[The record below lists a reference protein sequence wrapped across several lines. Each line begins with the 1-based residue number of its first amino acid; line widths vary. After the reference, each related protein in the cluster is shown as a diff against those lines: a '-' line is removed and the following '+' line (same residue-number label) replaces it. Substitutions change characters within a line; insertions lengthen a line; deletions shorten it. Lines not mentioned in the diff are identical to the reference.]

1 MPPILQAMCFTAIFL
16 LSFQEILADSTN
28 SLYKLDINL
37 SGALLYYDGVVAP
50 TAASSINYSSFSPGR
65 NDLKRKYPHEF
76 TKNPQDSPFN
86 HGALY
91 FKAAISASFF
101 DILKANADLFAEHR
115 GMSYGVNNY
124 DNIAVFPR
132 FLMSLDTSITLS
144 DERLQVHA
152 SAGHYYYPRL
162 YEGLTIYNMETQG
175 SALSLQYGHFK
186 IGYRKTGDLFTSIG
200 LGINDGDDIMLSLV
214 DFPLTATL
222 KADVQYGAYRNS
234 TVPILQR
241 IHYAPRADITDYGQ
255 TASLGIY
262 TDSTFRLYGQFGLR
276 GGNSDFLARTAFVAG
291 MDYSAQLFK
300 NLTFTSKTEF
310 RRYNYLFNYGYYNY
324 DVDYRNPQVRQ
335 SPGNWGNT
343 IGPQIYPLYAF
354 ERPFSQWAVF
364 TEYVNK
370 SVSAFTLNFD
380 AKYQLP
386 FDFFLKGGVDFNYI
400 IAQDNETALYPFY
413 AIGGGWE
420 PFNNTSFNLFLSNK
434 GMNLDK
440 QYPTFV
446 IFEKPFLNVAIK
458 WNL

>member
-1 MPPILQAMCFTAIFL
+1 MPLSLKAICFTAIFL
-16 LSFQEILADSTN
+16 LAFKSSFADSTD
-28 SLYKLDINL
+28 SFYKLDMDL
-37 SGALLYYDGVVAP
+37 SGALYYYAGIKPDVEG
-50 TAASSINYSSFSPGR
+50 SFNSGSIA
-65 NDLKRKYPHEF
+65 KRIPVKQRYPHEF
-76 TKNPQDSPFN
+76 TQNPQDSPPR

-91 FKAAISASFF
+91 FKAAISATFF
-101 DILKANADLFAEHR
+101 DALKANADLFAEHR

-132 FLMSLDTSITLS
+132 LLLSLDTSVALLG
-144 DERLQVHA
+144 ERLQVHA

-175 SALSLQYGHFK
+175 SALSLQYKNFK

-200 LGINDGDDIMLSLV
+200 LGINDGDDVIFSLV
-214 DFPLTATL
+214 DLPLTDFL
-222 KADVQYGAYRNS
+222 RADIQFGIYENS
-234 TVPILQR
+234 TVQELQR
-241 IHYAPRADITDYGQ
+241 VNYVRREDITDYGQ
-255 TASLGIY
+255 TLSLGLF
-262 TDSTFRLYGQFGLR
+262 TDSTFRLYGQLGLR
-276 GGNSDFLARTAFVAG
+276 NGSADFLARTAFVAG
-291 MDYSAQLFK
+291 VDYSAELFP

-324 DVDYRNPQVRQ
+324 DVDYRETDQRTRIR
-335 SPGNWGNT
+335 NWGNT
-343 IGPQIYPLYAF
+343 IGPQLYPLYAF

-370 SVSAFTLNFD
+370 SVSAYTVNFD

-400 IAQDNETALYPFY
+400 VAQDNETAFYPFY
-413 AIGGGWE
+413 DIGGGWE
-420 PFNNTSFNLFLSNK
+420 PFKNTSFNLFLSNK

-440 QYPTFV
+440 QYPTFM
-446 IFEKPFLNVAIK
+446 IFEKPYLNVAIK